1 MSGLHDGSKGYG
13 NGGKDMGDQLNMF
26 GYEAEWVI
34 TIDNEEKMITCSGC
48 ECRMIKKNYDLAV
61 GNRGYRFCPYCGK
74 RMAPYKWRWNPWKK
88 EYETV

>member
-1 MSGLHDGSKGYG
+1 
-13 NGGKDMGDQLNMF
+13 MGDQLNMF

-34 TIDNEEKMITCSGC
+34 TIDNEEKMITCSSC